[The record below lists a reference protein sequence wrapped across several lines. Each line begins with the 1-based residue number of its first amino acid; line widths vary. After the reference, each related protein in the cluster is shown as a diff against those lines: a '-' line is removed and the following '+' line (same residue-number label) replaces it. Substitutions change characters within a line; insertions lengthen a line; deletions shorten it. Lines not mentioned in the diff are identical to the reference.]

1 MNYVRTRLR
10 PSTPEPA
17 ERTAEDESGE
27 RRNGPDDWSDESGG
41 GDGSGRRG
49 NEHDGSDGS
58 DGRGDEPGDTD
69 DRSGGGRFASGV
81 EDERQ
86 APTIGTEQYDTPI
99 ADLAGS
105 EGVDTV
111 HLLAGGVADT
121 DTPTYTLSIE
131 ADEATVHRVLE
142 SDPDVLEW
150 EIASAETGV
159 VYAYVRFRAPP
170 GVGEIRERF
179 TSDSL
184 VVLLPVTFHPD
195 SVELTV
201 VGTQS
206 DLSSAFETLPS
217 ALEATV
223 LEVGTYRE
231 SLHRGRSL
239 TERQRE
245 VLAVAYE
252 LGYYDQPSETS
263 HEQIADR
270 LECAPSTVGEHLRKA
285 EKRLVSEL
293 FEDSAEGMKTGSR

>member
-1 MNYVRTRLR
+1 MSRGASRHG
-10 PSTPEPA
+10 TPPGWRGCGYRHA
-17 ERTAEDESGE
+17 DVHALDRS
-27 RRNGPDDWSDESGG
+27 RR
-41 GDGSGRRG
+41 GDGSPGSRVGSGRPRVGDRKRRDGRR
-49 NEHDGSDGS
+49 
-58 DGRGDEPGDTD
+58 
-69 DRSGGGRFASGV
+69 
-81 EDERQ
+81 
-86 APTIGTEQYDTPI
+86 
-99 ADLAGS
+99 L
-105 EGVDTV
+105 
-111 HLLAGGVADT
+111 
-121 DTPTYTLSIE
+121 
-131 ADEATVHRVLE
+131 RVRPV
-142 SDPDVLEW
+142 S
-150 EIASAETGV
+150 SA
-159 VYAYVRFRAPP
+159 A